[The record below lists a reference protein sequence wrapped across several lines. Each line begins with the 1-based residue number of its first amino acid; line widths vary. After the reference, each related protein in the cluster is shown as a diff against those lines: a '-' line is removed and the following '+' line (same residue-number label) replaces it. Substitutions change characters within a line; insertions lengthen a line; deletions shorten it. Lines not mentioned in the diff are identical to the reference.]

1 MLAIPFRDYA
11 AIKAVNWSSLK
22 HLWAKSPLHYKHH
35 IESGED
41 DDSVGRAMGR
51 EVHRLVLEPD
61 TEPDYVIWKGGDR
74 RGKEWKEFEAANL
87 GKTIFKPNEVAAAYK
102 QAEAIV
108 NHETAMSFLR
118 GATFENTLEWT
129 NGPTGLKCKGRTDAQ
144 KPGILIDLKGCGS
157 VVAHDF
163 AREAAKNGYH
173 LQLAHYIDGIKTIT
187 GIPPAKVIIIAVETK
202 APYDV
207 AVYEIP
213 REPLQQAAE
222 ELAYA
227 LETLAECLKTGKW
240 PGVCPKEEEL
250 HFPAYIYGEGEAI
263 ISGGRNG

>member
-1 MLAIPFRDYA
+1 MLTIPFDEYA
-11 AIKAVNWSSLK
+11 AMEGANWSK
-22 HLWAKSPLHYKHH
+22 VKRIWQKSPLHYKAAL
-35 IESGED
+35 ESEED
-41 DDSVGRAMGR
+41 EDTVGRAMGR

-61 TEPDYVIWKGGDR
+61 TEPDYVLWKGGDR
-74 RGKEWKEFEAANL
+74 RGKEWNEFKAANE
-87 GKTIFKPNEVAAAYK
+87 GKTIFKPNEVNAVYL
-102 QAEAIV
+102 QAQAIV
-108 NHETAMSFLR
+108 KHPVAMSYLR
-118 GATFENTLEWT
+118 GATFEQTLQWV
-129 NGPTGLKCKGRTDAQ
+129 NAPTGLKCKGRTDAQ

-157 VVAHDF
+157 VVARDF

-227 LETLAECLKTGKW
+227 LETLAKCIKTDIW
-240 PGVCPKEEEL
+240 PGVCPEEQEL
-250 HFPAYIYGEGEAI
+250 IFPQYIYGDGE
-263 ISGGRNG
+263 ISIKVE